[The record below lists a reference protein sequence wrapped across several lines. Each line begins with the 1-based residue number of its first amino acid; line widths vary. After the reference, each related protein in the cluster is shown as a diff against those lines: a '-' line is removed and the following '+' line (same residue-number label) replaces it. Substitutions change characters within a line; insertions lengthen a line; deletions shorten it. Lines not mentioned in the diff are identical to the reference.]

1 MHGQCFADLAPITQ
15 ANAATARQTVSLQPF
30 WEWRFRVAHGNQVTV
45 RLANGVAERNGTE
58 LALNKSYTFCGT
70 KGSIF
75 TPKGCV
81 LDFEGDCEDQYVAE
95 KMANEHNPM
104 VSYQNLHFLLQ
115 GLRSESG
122 PGKKHTTG
130 PRIMIV
136 GPRAVGKTTLA
147 RTLTAYAVKNGSQP
161 LVVNTDPRQG
171 MLSLPG
177 TLTAAVFAAL
187 MDIEGE
193 GTNGW
198 GGTPTSGPSAVP
210 VKLPIVYYYGH
221 PHSTD
226 DAQLYKEVVSSL
238 ASAVTSRM
246 SADIGVKTSGLII
259 DTPAINGTGKLADQE
274 MDALEHIVDEF
285 SVNLILALGSTET
298 GGLMEKRFNGK
309 KTSLGDAINVCTLD
323 KSDGVVQSDEAWLL
337 ECQHAAI
344 KNYFYGDSKGSLS
357 SPKQTVDF
365 DAVTIYR
372 LPERKPFALKLCLDV
387 P

>member
-1 MHGQCFADLAPITQ
+1 MILLLQ
-15 ANAATARQTVSLQPF
+15 ANATVSRQSVILQPF
-30 WEWRFRVAHGNQVTV
+30 WEWRFQVAHGSGVTV
-45 RLANGVAERNGTE
+45 RLVNGVAERSGTE
-58 LALNKSYTFCGT
+58 LALNKSYTFRGT

-75 TPKGCV
+75 TPKGCI
-81 LDFEGDCEDQYVAE
+81 LDFEGECQHEYVAE
-95 KMANEHNPM
+95 KIPDENNSM

-115 GLRSESG
+115 GLRSEAG
-122 PGKKHTTG
+122 PGKKYSTG

-136 GPRAVGKTTLA
+136 GPNSVGKTTLA

-161 LVVNTDPRQG
+161 LVVNTDPREG

-177 TLTAAVFAAL
+177 TLTAAVFATT

-221 PHSTD
+221 PQATD
-226 DAQLYKEVVSSL
+226 DDRLYKEVVSSL

-246 SADIGVKTSGLII
+246 SASAPIKTSGLII
-259 DTPAINGTGKLADQE
+259 DTPAVHGTGQLAEQE
-274 MDALEHIVDEF
+274 LDGLEHIVDEF
-285 SVNLILALGSTET
+285 SVNLILALGSAEI
-298 GGLMEKRFNGK
+298 GGMMEKRFHGK
-309 KTSLGDAINVCTLD
+309 KTSLGDAINVCALD

-344 KNYFYGDSKGSLS
+344 KNYFYGDAKGSLS

-365 DAVTIYR
+365 DTVTIYR
-372 LPERKPFALKLCLDV
+372 LPHCELPLPRLPLANE
-387 P
+387 